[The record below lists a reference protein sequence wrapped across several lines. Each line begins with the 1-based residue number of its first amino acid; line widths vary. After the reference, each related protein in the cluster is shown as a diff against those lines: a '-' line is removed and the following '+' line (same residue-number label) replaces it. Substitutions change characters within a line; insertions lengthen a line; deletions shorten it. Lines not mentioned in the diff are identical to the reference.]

1 MAMSTRRRR
10 RHEDDGDVSDDGE
23 VSDDDCSGL
32 SFEDRVCVE
41 LRDLQV
47 SLLVCLHLFIV
58 Y

>member
-1 MAMSTRRRR
+1 MSTRRRR